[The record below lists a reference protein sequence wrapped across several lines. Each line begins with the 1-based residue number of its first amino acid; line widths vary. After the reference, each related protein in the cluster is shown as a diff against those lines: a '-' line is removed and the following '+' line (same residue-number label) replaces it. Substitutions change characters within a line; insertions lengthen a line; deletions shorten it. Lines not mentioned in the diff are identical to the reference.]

1 MRYIDADALTFSRV
15 RIIHSD
21 GTMGG
26 WNAVVMSSVMNNA
39 PTADV
44 VEVVRCGECRY
55 CKYIRSADIHKC
67 ERREH
72 YSEQV
77 NVMDYC
83 SYGERSENGT

>member
-1 MRYIDADALTFSRV
+1 MSRYIDADKIVITAERGRSY
-15 RIIHSD
+15 D
-21 GTMGG
+21 GLIFIPVIDAHRCIDAT
-26 WNAVVMSSVMNNA
+26 
-39 PTADV
+39 PTAEV

-83 SYGERSENGT
+83 SYGERIENGT

>member
-1 MRYIDADALTFSRV
+1 MRYINT
-15 RIIHSD
+15 
-21 GTMGG
+21 
-26 WNAVVMSSVMNNA
+26 